1 MTTNPFCRHMLQLL
15 VWFMAVSLQ
24 PMTSAL
30 PHMCANF
37 KINASCLWIA
47 QVSFSRFYLPHL
59 SLFFAK
65 SSSLWNV
72 HCFTQIANYFQ
83 KMNVFFDYFPIR
95 IRFPCIEDGGNA
107 VFRRD
112 ENEIVI
118 YSRTVA
124 LQVFVFGRTWVDRN
138 FLFAL
143 CFHNASR
150 HFYVVFNLT

>member
-1 MTTNPFCRHMLQLL
+1 MD
-15 VWFMAVSLQ
+15 V
-24 PMTSAL
+24 
-30 PHMCANF
+30 
-37 KINASCLWIA
+37 
-47 QVSFSRFYLPHL
+47 
-59 SLFFAK
+59 LF
-65 SSSLWNV
+65 N
-72 HCFTQIANYFQ
+72 
-83 KMNVFFDYFPIR
+83 YFPIR
-95 IRFPCIEDGGNA
+95 IRFPRIEDGGDA

-143 CFHNASR
+143 CFHSASR